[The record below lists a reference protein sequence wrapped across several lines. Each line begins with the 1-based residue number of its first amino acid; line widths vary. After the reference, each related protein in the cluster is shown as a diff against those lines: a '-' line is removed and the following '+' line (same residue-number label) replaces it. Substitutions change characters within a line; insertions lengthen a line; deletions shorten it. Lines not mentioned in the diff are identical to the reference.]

1 MEPQGVKLLW
11 AYGVAEMELIEVT
24 KITIIVASLATV
36 ALAWSHWRELV
47 AMFGIQKGDEPS
59 EVVDEA
65 ADEAEKSAERMAK
78 SQRLPGVT
86 LFERVANTGR
96 AALGKNRLAKKQ
108 EMLSSLKQAQRVLK
122 RDELIIKALLQRH
135 PSSAEFN
142 EITESFETFKRSVDK
157 AKKVAS

>member
-1 MEPQGVKLLW
+1 
-11 AYGVAEMELIEVT
+11 MELIEFT

-47 AMFGIQKGDEPS
+47 AMFGIQTGIEPS
-59 EVVDEA
+59 EVVDEY
-65 ADEAEKSAERMAK
+65 ADEVEKSAERMAK
-78 SQRLPGVT
+78 SQRLRPAT
-86 LFERVANTGR
+86 LFERVIGTGR
-96 AALGKNRLAKKQ
+96 AALGKNRLANKH
-108 EMLSSLKQAQRVLK
+108 EMSKSLRQAQRVLK

>member
-47 AMFGIQKGDEPS
+47 AMFGIQTGIEPS

-65 ADEAEKSAERMAK
+65 ADEAWKSA
-78 SQRLPGVT
+78 
-86 LFERVANTGR
+86 
-96 AALGKNRLAKKQ
+96 
-108 EMLSSLKQAQRVLK
+108 
-122 RDELIIKALLQRH
+122 
-135 PSSAEFN
+135 
-142 EITESFETFKRSVDK
+142 
-157 AKKVAS
+157 

>member
-1 MEPQGVKLLW
+1 
-11 AYGVAEMELIEVT
+11 MELIEVT

-59 EVVDEA
+59 EVVDEY
-65 ADEAEKSAERMAK
+65 ADEVDEVEKSAERMAK

-86 LFERVANTGR
+86 LFERVASTGR

>member
-1 MEPQGVKLLW
+1 
-11 AYGVAEMELIEVT
+11 MELIEFT

-47 AMFGIQKGDEPS
+47 AMFGIQTGIEPS
-59 EVVDEA
+59 EVVDEY
-65 ADEAEKSAERMAK
+65 ADEVDEVEKLAERMAK
-78 SQRLPGVT
+78 SQRLRPAT
-86 LFERVANTGR
+86 LFERVIGTGR
-96 AALGKNRLAKKQ
+96 AALGKNRLANKH
-108 EMLSSLKQAQRVLK
+108 EMSKSLRQAQRVVK
-122 RDELIIKALLQRH
+122 RDGFIIKALLQRH